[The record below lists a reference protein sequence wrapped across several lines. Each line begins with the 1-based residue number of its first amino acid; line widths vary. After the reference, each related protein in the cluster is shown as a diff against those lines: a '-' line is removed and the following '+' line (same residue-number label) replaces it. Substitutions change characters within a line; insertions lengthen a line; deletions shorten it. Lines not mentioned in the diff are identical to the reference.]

1 MFCVVTGGSGSGKSG
16 YGEQLLCQA
25 ETGDK
30 FYIATMEVFGREDQ
44 QKVER
49 HRRMRTGKGFI
60 TIEKPRG
67 IEEICLEGCGGDGG
81 GSGISGAGDEDP
93 DPDRPPERPGERP
106 PAALLECMS
115 TLAANELFGTDEGT
129 DEGTDKEERAW
140 KEVRDRS
147 AGESKGAAVGEPGV
161 ASADLESRAEA
172 VFRKIQRGILHLKD
186 QCGLLVVVTDAVF
199 SDGTFYGPETRTYMR
214 LLGRIDAWMAGEA
227 DQVTEV
233 VYGIPLHLKGGIR
246 TP

>member
-1 MFCVVTGGSGSGKSG
+1 MFCVVTGGSGSGKSR
-16 YGEQLLCQA
+16 YGEQLLSQA

-30 FYIATMEVFGREDQ
+30 FYIATMEVFGREDL

-49 HRRMRTGKGFI
+49 HRRMRAGKGFI

-67 IEEICLEGCGGDGG
+67 IEEICLKGCGGDGG
-81 GSGISGAGDEDP
+81 GAGISGTGDEDP
-93 DPDRPPERPGERP
+93 GPDRPPERPGERP

-129 DEGTDKEERAW
+129 
-140 KEVRDRS
+140 
-147 AGESKGAAVGEPGV
+147 ES

-172 VFRKIQRGILHLKD
+172 AFRKIQRGILHLKD

-199 SDGTFYGPETRTYMR
+199 SDGTCYGPETRTYIR
-214 LLGRIDAWMAGEA
+214 LLGRIDVWMAGEA

-233 VYGIPLHLKGGIR
+233 VYGIPLHLKGGTR

>member
-16 YGEQLLCQA
+16 YGEQLLSQA
-25 ETGDK
+25 EAGDK
-30 FYIATMEVFGREDQ
+30 FYIATMEVFGREDE

-49 HRRMRTGKGFI
+49 HRRMRAGKGFI

-67 IEEICLEGCGGDGG
+67 IEEICLKGCGGDGA
-81 GSGISGAGDEDP
+81 GSGASGADDEGPGP
-93 DPDRPPERPGERP
+93 DSPPERPGERP

-115 TLAANELFGTDEGT
+115 TLAANELFGTG
-129 DEGTDKEERAW
+129 
-140 KEVRDRS
+140 
-147 AGESKGAAVGEPGV
+147 P
-161 ASADLESRAEA
+161 ASADLEGRAEA
-172 VFRKIQRGILHLKD
+172 AFRKIQRGILHLKD

-199 SDGTFYGPETRTYMR
+199 SDGIFYGLKTQTYIR

-233 VYGIPLHLKGGIR
+233 VYGIPLHLKGGTR
-246 TP
+246 TL

>member
-25 ETGDK
+25 EAGDK
-30 FYIATMEVFGREDQ
+30 FYIATMEVFGREDE

-49 HRRMRTGKGFI
+49 HRRMRAGKGFI

-67 IEEICLEGCGGDGG
+67 IEEICLKGCGGDGG
-81 GSGISGAGDEDP
+81 GS
-93 DPDRPPERPGERP
+93 

-115 TLAANELFGTDEGT
+115 TLAANELFGTE
-129 DEGTDKEERAW
+129 
-140 KEVRDRS
+140 S
-147 AGESKGAAVGEPGV
+147 ASV
-161 ASADLESRAEA
+161 DLESRAEA
-172 VFRKIQRGILHLKD
+172 AFRKIQRGILHLKD

-199 SDGTFYGPETRTYMR
+199 SDGTFYGPETRIYMR

-233 VYGIPLHLKGGIR
+233 VYGIPLHLKGGAR